1 MVGSVHSSLFNQ
13 AEKNMLR
20 KWVMT
25 KSKAVI
31 FKIQESEMKIQDR
44 SYWMNPE
51 ICIEC
56 FKLSKIAAD
65 HNESNIPFDGN
76 LQNSRSAGLQYHRF

>member
-1 MVGSVHSSLFNQ
+1 
-13 AEKNMLR
+13 
-20 KWVMT
+20 
-25 KSKAVI
+25 
-31 FKIQESEMKIQDR
+31 MKIQDR

-76 LQNSRSAGLQYHRF
+76 LQNSRSAGLQYHRFQKGKLSHDRRRFSKKSRWKRCKYCIY